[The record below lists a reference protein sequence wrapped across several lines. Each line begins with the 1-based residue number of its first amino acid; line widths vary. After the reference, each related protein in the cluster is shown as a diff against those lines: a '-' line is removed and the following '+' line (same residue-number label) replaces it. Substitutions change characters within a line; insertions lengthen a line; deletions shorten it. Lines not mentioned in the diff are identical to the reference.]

1 MARILSVEDS
11 EDYQMFIAQALEPLE
26 FEITKSYDVKN
37 ALKAID
43 GAERDPIDLV
53 ILDIM
58 LPDGDAFMVMR
69 DMQEHAWTKGTP
81 VLLLTGL
88 NDLKAKLSA
97 FDLGAE
103 DYLLKPIDPQEL
115 RARVQMRLRK
125 HSSRPGSSLRAGGIV
140 LNPAEMSVHTDDP
153 KPGKIELTGKE
164 FKILS
169 FLMQNQGKIFSRLQL
184 VKAIWGE
191 KVHVLDRTVDSHI
204 CGIRRRLGDRAG
216 CLESLPNEGYRFNPA
231 ATAVPRGKP
240 RKALKTES

>member
-11 EDYQMFIAQALEPLE
+11 EDFQLFIAQALEPLDHE
-26 FEITKSYDVKN
+26 VTKSYDVKT
-37 ALKAID
+37 ALKQID
-43 GAERDPIDLV
+43 SAERDPIDLV

-58 LPDGDAFMVMR
+58 LPDGDAFMVMK
-69 DMQEHAWTKGTP
+69 DLQERSWTKTTP

-88 NDLKAKLSA
+88 NDLKTKLSA
-97 FDLGAE
+97 FDLGAD
-103 DYLLKPIDPQEL
+103 DYLIKPIDPEEL

-125 HSSRPGSSLRAGGIV
+125 HSAQPVSGIRAGG
-140 LNPAEMSVHTDDP
+140 LLLKPAEMSVYTDDA
-153 KPGKIELTGKE
+153 KPSRIELTGKE

-184 VKAIWGE
+184 VQAIWGE

-204 CGIRRRLGDRAG
+204 CGIRRRLGTRAS

-231 ATAVPRGKP
+231 FKP
-240 RKALKTES
+240 ASRARKALTNEN

>member
-11 EDYQMFIAQALEPLE
+11 EDYQMFIAQALAPLD

-37 ALKAID
+37 ALKHID
-43 GAERDPIDLV
+43 NAERDPIDLV

-69 DMQEHAWTKGTP
+69 DMQERASTKGTP

-88 NDLKAKLSA
+88 NDLNTKLSA

-103 DYLLKPIDPQEL
+103 DYLVKPIDPQEL

-125 HSSRPGSSLRAGGIV
+125 HSSQGSGGLKAGGLI
-140 LNPAEMSVHTDDP
+140 LKPAEMSVFTDDA
-153 KPGKIELTGKE
+153 KPAKIELTSKE

-216 CLESLPNEGYRFNPA
+216 CLESLPNEGYRFNPSA
-231 ATAVPRGKP
+231 KVTPRGKP
-240 RKALKTES
+240 RKALKAD

>member
-1 MARILSVEDS
+1 MPRILSVEDS
-11 EDYQMFIAQALEPLE
+11 EDYQMFISQALEPLD
-26 FEITKSYDVKN
+26 FKITKSYDVKN
-37 ALKAID
+37 ALKIID
-43 GAERDPIDLV
+43 GAEKDPIDLV

-69 DMQEHAWTKGTP
+69 DMQERAWTKGTP

-88 NDLKAKLSA
+88 DDLNSKLSA

-125 HSSRPGSSLRAGGIV
+125 HFLQPGGVLKAGGLI
-140 LNPAEMSVHTDDP
+140 LKTAEMSVYTNDA
-153 KPGKIELTGKE
+153 KPSKIELTSKE

-184 VKAIWGE
+184 VKAIWGD
-191 KVHVLDRTVDSHI
+191 KVHVLDRTVDSHV
-204 CGIRRRLGDRAG
+204 CGIRRRLGDRAN
-216 CLESLPNEGYRFNPA
+216 CLESLPNEGYRFNPSA
-231 ATAVPRGKP
+231 KVAPRGKL
-240 RKALKTES
+240 RKALTQN